1 MNLRRTDS
9 TRASKRDGFA
19 VDIQDVTLF
28 RGDTVILESLSW
40 RVGSGEHW
48 AVLGANGSGKT
59 TLLKIV
65 SGYMWPSRG
74 RVSVL
79 GETFGQTEIQKLK
92 RRIGWVSS
100 ALHDWTPPHETAR
113 DTVLTGLEATIGLR
127 EEPTRKEMERAEA
140 LLDFF
145 GCAERAGHLFGTLSQ
160 GEQQKVLIARALMP
174 EPELLILDEVCAGLD
189 LAAREGFLS
198 TLADLAGKPGG
209 PTILFVT
216 HHIEEIVPQ
225 LTHVLVLKAG
235 RAIAQGPK
243 ARVLSQDVL
252 QDALGLPIELHEAEG
267 RFWPR
272 IRKTPT

>member
-1 MNLRRTDS
+1 MQD
-9 TRASKRDGFA
+9 A
-19 VDIQDVTLF
+19 VVDVAGVTLF
-28 RGDTVILESLSW
+28 RGDTVILDDVSW
-40 RVGSGEHW
+40 RMGAGEHW
-48 AVLGANGSGKT
+48 ALLGANGSGKT

-79 GETFGQTEIQKLK
+79 GETFGKTEIRKLR

-100 ALHDWTPPHETAR
+100 ALHDWAPPHETAC
-113 DTVLTGLEATIGLR
+113 DTVLTGLGGTIGLR
-127 EEPTRKEMERAEA
+127 EEPTRKEVERAEG
-140 LLDFF
+140 LLTFF
-145 GCAERAGHLFGTLSQ
+145 GCAARADHLFGTLSQ

-198 TLADLAGKPGG
+198 TLEDLARKDTG
-209 PTILFVT
+209 PAVIFVT

-243 ARVLSQDVL
+243 ERILREDIL
-252 QDALGLPIELHEAEG
+252 QNALGLPIELHEADG

-272 IRKTPT
+272 VRQSRP